1 MLDCWVECQQ
11 FGWLHTVIIFF
22 TVYYLMAMSTMSTE
36 GIFKD
41 RTDRT
46 VKLHFHPEGRPY
58 GRREV
63 LDGLLSSGV
72 ERESIE
78 ALGVRERTLK
88 SIAARKHLL
97 QLSGIQVKGKEATAN
112 GLRKGSQRLRVFYLP
127 FYVPVEV
134 VVQQLIRAD
143 MKVLKTFQDR
153 DRETGL
159 MSNVWIVIVEVDV
172 PDNVPDR
179 MRWSF
184 GCMTGSV
191 LVNMAGRP
199 PKCLRCS
206 VRGHRKFEC
215 TASPGVVQLAPTRR
229 LLAVMAQRIR
239 RKWTITSR
247 RPPSNSRRPAR
258 DPGPFKWTRPT

>member
-1 MLDCWVECQQ
+1 M
-11 FGWLHTVIIFF
+11 
-22 TVYYLMAMSTMSTE
+22 
-36 GIFKD
+36 
-41 RTDRT
+41 
-46 VKLHFHPEGRPY
+46 
-58 GRREV
+58 
-63 LDGLLSSGV
+63 
-72 ERESIE
+72 
-78 ALGVRERTLK
+78 
-88 SIAARKHLL
+88 
-97 QLSGIQVKGKEATAN
+97 SGIQVKGKEATAN

-143 MKVLKTFQDR
+143 MKVLKTIQDR
-153 DRETGL
+153 ERETGL
-159 MSNVWIVIVEVDV
+159 MSNVWNFIVEVDV

-215 TASPGVVQLAPTRR
+215 TAPYCGKC
-229 LLAVMAQRIR
+229 
-239 RKWTITSR
+239 RKVGHSE
-247 RPPSNSRRPAR
+247 SGSCPAR
-258 DPGPFKWTRPT
+258 TYSALVSSNGAADREEIDDYVEEATDEQQTANARNRSNGRGRHCLLYTSPSPRD